1 MVMSS
6 SSTTSRNGSQSAA
19 QSNPEVREKAQRRI
33 YTAEYKLRIL
43 QETDTC
49 QEGQIGAILRR
60 EGLYSSHLTTWRR
73 QRQAGQLAALR
84 DDKRGRK
91 AVPANPLSAQVERL
105 QQENQRLSQQLAQ
118 AELVIEIQKKASMLL
133 NMLLERNQCDD
144 NEEWKGHNNL
154 RLGWELLLPVL
165 D

>member
-1 MVMSS
+1 MVMPASTPVSS
-6 SSTTSRNGSQSAA
+6 HGSPSPALP
-19 QSNPEVREKAQRRI
+19 NPEVQERAQRRI

-49 QEGQIGAILRR
+49 EEGQIGAILRR

-91 AVPANPLSAQVERL
+91 AVADNPLSAEVERL
-105 QQENQRLSQQLAQ
+105 QRENQRLNQQLAQ
-118 AELVIEIQKKASMLL
+118 AELVIEIQKKVSMLL
-133 NMLLERNQCDD
+133 NISLEQKPCDD
-144 NEEWKGHNNL
+144 N
-154 RLGWELLLPVL
+154 